1 MFNTSNS
8 WSRNSTRHSRAVKK
22 YLLDKRFRRRIRTSL
37 LAVVASGA
45 LFWGAIDIVGVP
57 AWNLA
62 RLFAESM
69 LLIAIV
75 ILVAGAAGW
84 LLHRWRNDS
93 QD

>member
-1 MFNTSNS
+1 
-8 WSRNSTRHSRAVKK
+8 
-22 YLLDKRFRRRIRTSL
+22 
-37 LAVVASGA
+37 
-45 LFWGAIDIVGVP
+45 VP